1 MTLIVCLVAFC
12 ASMLTFFSG
21 FGLGT
26 VLLPVFAFFF
36 PLPIAIALTAVVHF
50 CNNLL
55 KVTLTGKHAERDVL
69 VRFGIPA
76 LFFSFLG
83 AFLMMYLTGMGFI
96 YAYSL
101 FEHDFEITWI
111 KLLIAV
117 LIFAFTMM
125 ELMPSMSDFKIDRKY
140 LPVGGALSGFFG
152 GISGHQGALR
162 SMFLASLNLSK
173 EAFIGT
179 GVVIAVMID
188 IARLTIYSNNLN
200 QSEWTQHWPLLVAAI
215 VSALLGTWLGNKF
228 LKKITMN
235 FVQKIVAV
243 SLLLFSIA
251 LGSGLI

>member
-1 MTLIVCLVAFC
+1 MTLIICLVAFC

-36 PLPIAIALTAVVHF
+36 PLPMAITLTAVVHF

-69 VRFGIPA
+69 LRFGIPA
-76 LFFSFLG
+76 LLFSFLG

-101 FEHDFEITWI
+101 FDHHFEITWI

-117 LIFAFTMM
+117 LIFAFTVI
-125 ELMPSMSDFKIDRKY
+125 ELVPSMSDFKIDRKY
-140 LPVGGALSGFFG
+140 LPAGGALSGFFG

-179 GVVIAVMID
+179 GVAIAMMID
-188 IARLTIYSNNLN
+188 IARLTIYSNSLN
-200 QSEWTQHWPLLVAAI
+200 QSEWTQHWRLLVMAI
-215 VSALLGTWLGNKF
+215 ASALLGTWLGNKF

-251 LGSGLI
+251 LGAGLI